1 MREIQI
7 VWCETHGKPVLVTY
21 ADGAAECVDGLDR
34 DCVAVPMLL
43 VPKDAP
49 SITVNR
55 YDGSTLYRIAPSET
69 QKNKPPGRYVLID
82 EEER

>member
-49 SITVNR
+49 SMEVTNR
-55 YDGSTLYRIAPSET
+55 DIKLMGYLNQPT
-69 QKNKPPGRYVLID
+69 GRYVLID
-82 EEER
+82 EEKQ